1 MPASTSGISS
11 RRTPHLANRL
21 LLVAAAWAVL
31 GCKPKD
37 EPAKPPAAPAADAA
51 PIGEITSTAV
61 DARLEA
67 CKVKMTAPESHE
79 WTTYWDPKGIAPTG
93 EGPSSTH
100 SIYWANASEKD
111 SLTSKNAAIP
121 LDINCSS
128 DEAPEIAISLA
139 AFSSSAKD
147 VPLAPGTYRIVGK
160 ATGSVRPGQF
170 LAGALK
176 FNKRMFDATGGT
188 LKIDD
193 FDTSGVRGS
202 FTIDGKE
209 ILARGA
215 PLHIEGT
222 FEIPCRGGM
231 LESDCKANKAVARE

>member
-1 MPASTSGISS
+1 M
-11 RRTPHLANRL
+11 PHLVNGL
-21 LLVAAAWAVL
+21 LLIAATCAVM

-37 EPAKPPAAPAADAA
+37 EPAVPAPTAVTAPPADAA
-51 PIGEITSTAV
+51 PIGEATSTAV

-67 CKVKMTAPESHE
+67 CKIKMTAPESHE
-79 WTTYWDPKGIAPTG
+79 WTTYWDPQGIAPSG
-93 EGPSSTH
+93 EGPSSVH
-100 SIYWANASEKD
+100 SIYWANAKEKT
-111 SLTSKNAAIP
+111 SLTSSNTAIP

-128 DEAPEIAISLA
+128 DAAPEIAISLA
-139 AFSSSAKD
+139 AFSSTAKD
-147 VPLAPGTYRIVGK
+147 VPLTPGTYRIVGK
-160 ATGSVRPGQF
+160 ASGSVQPGQF

-193 FDTSGVRGS
+193 FDASGVRGS
-202 FTIDGKE
+202 FIIDGKE
-209 ILARGA
+209 ILSAGGA

-231 LESDCKANKAVARE
+231 LESECKANKAVARE